1 MKKLSLTLLL
11 LFSLGCESF
20 VENATSPI
28 SYVNDDDI
36 NDASNIPFLINGVLN
51 NYSRA
56 HTYVSLWADLLSDVI
71 VNDGK
76 VQGST
81 DVRGEY
87 LDNGTYDPTA
97 GTYSPPYEAI
107 AQAWRSAKT
116 LKEKLDI
123 IDADESVEKS
133 GYYTAYLYQA
143 LPCYLLGTYYGRGPN
158 YPSDGGAT
166 LDGSAFKSSGEFIS
180 MAATYFDSALVY
192 ANEQEIKIINS
203 LLARQS
209 LYNGNFSEAANYA
222 SLGLQSGDA
231 SFNAYPGLE
240 DPWPNWYWYEAGNN
254 RTRYTLASRFKYLLG
269 EDFEDTNNNGVWDTS
284 EVFTDC
290 ALVGADQGQ
299 GDGIYNGPIES
310 EESVRLPMSVAAM
323 TPGQNYSRY
332 FQTKYPD
339 ADSPI
344 SIINWQETYLILA
357 ELSLRGESVNISAL
371 DAVNIVRGSYGL
383 QNIENIDLSILLNE
397 RDKELF
403 CQGQRLVDQNRFS
416 DLLPWHISGDN
427 TWHYLPIPYEEEL
440 SNPNYP

>member
-133 GYYTAYLYQA
+133 G
-143 LPCYLLGTYYGRGPN
+143 LLG
-158 YPSDGGAT
+158 S
-166 LDGSAFKSSGEFIS
+166 
-180 MAATYFDSALVY
+180 
-192 ANEQEIKIINS
+192 
-203 LLARQS
+203 
-209 LYNGNFSEAANYA
+209 
-222 SLGLQSGDA
+222 
-231 SFNAYPGLE
+231 
-240 DPWPNWYWYEAGNN
+240 
-254 RTRYTLASRFKYLLG
+254 
-269 EDFEDTNNNGVWDTS
+269 
-284 EVFTDC
+284 
-290 ALVGADQGQ
+290 
-299 GDGIYNGPIES
+299 
-310 EESVRLPMSVAAM
+310 
-323 TPGQNYSRY
+323 
-332 FQTKYPD
+332 
-339 ADSPI
+339 
-344 SIINWQETYLILA
+344 
-357 ELSLRGESVNISAL
+357 
-371 DAVNIVRGSYGL
+371 
-383 QNIENIDLSILLNE
+383 
-397 RDKELF
+397 
-403 CQGQRLVDQNRFS
+403 
-416 DLLPWHISGDN
+416 
-427 TWHYLPIPYEEEL
+427 EL
-440 SNPNYP
+440 SNTANRNFSSTHSGIFSSL